1 MQNFLVK
8 SASTIFQNVAFWN
21 NFGHFPSSPH
31 PLSPPPPSLQ
41 KKKKKKRHNCEI
53 NEKTF
58 HVQIHELE
66 SEPNSVI
73 ATLCQHGMFT
83 LLPIKTVER
92 ERERER
98 ERE

>member
-41 KKKKKKRHNCEI
+41 KKKKKKKRHNCEI
-53 NEKTF
+53 NGKTF

-73 ATLCQHGMFT
+73 ATLTFASMVCLLSCQ
-83 LLPIKTVER
+83 LKQ
-92 ERERER
+92 
-98 ERE
+98 